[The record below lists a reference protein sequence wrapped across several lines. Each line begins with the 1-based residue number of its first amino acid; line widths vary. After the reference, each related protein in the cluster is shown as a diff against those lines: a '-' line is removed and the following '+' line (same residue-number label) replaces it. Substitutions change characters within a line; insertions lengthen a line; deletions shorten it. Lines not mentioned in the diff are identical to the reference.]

1 MRAYSPARASAVRGN
16 DMSRWEKTL
25 LIALPV
31 ALLLSVSCR
40 FIYHTDRDY
49 TYWIDL
55 YGETLTW
62 LEARCAELETPGA
75 CRSAQ
80 ERRSFLQ
87 SLKDYR
93 ARARAWWWPAI
104 AATAL
109 AWGVVLVSLT
119 AIGHRLVRRR

>member
-1 MRAYSPARASAVRGN
+1 MHGHAV
-16 DMSRWEKTL
+16 SRWEKTV

-31 ALLLSVSCR
+31 ALLLSASCR

-49 TYWIDL
+49 SYWIDL

-87 SLKDYR
+87 ALDDYR
-93 ARARAWWWPAI
+93 ARVLAWWWPAI
-104 AATAL
+104 VATAL
-109 AWGVVLVSLT
+109 AWVVVLASLT
-119 AIGHRLVRRR
+119 AIGYELVRRR